1 MITTFNS
8 PPSSIKSKLVWPN
21 AGEMNK
27 QTNCTGNRSAHC
39 TMHTMHTMHY
49 AQAVL
54 ENGSAKFES
63 HQRSQKSL
71 WHRATKGLA
80 GSVGNGLVKIGSL
93 KISMI
98 NIQWQ
103 WKMAKILPD
112 LKSDQ
117 TDLTRNQ
124 SLHPRA
130 RWQMVEPS
138 LSRKKSPR
146 RSLSAFLAPD
156 PGQLRR
162 FSRSKLRRFFSHP
175 LLEDLAL
182 A

>member
-27 QTNCTGNRSAHC
+27 QTNCTGNRFAHC

-71 WHRATKGLA
+71 WYRASRL
-80 GSVGNGLVKIGSL
+80 SGNGEVKIGSL

-98 NIQWQ
+98 DIQWQ

-112 LKSDQ
+112 LKSDRR
-117 TDLTRNQ
+117 DPHLTRNQ
-124 SLHPRA
+124 SLLPG
-130 RWQMVEPS
+130 
-138 LSRKKSPR
+138 
-146 RSLSAFLAPD
+146 RSGKWSS
-156 PGQLRR
+156 QV
-162 FSRSKLRRFFSHP
+162 
-175 LLEDLAL
+175 
-182 A
+182 